1 MDARLKIAM
10 DKHHEACMALIEHLD
25 CRDDEKGLS
34 LFRELG
40 EYEFMLLELM
50 NDGLK
55 DLDRAAAEIQR
66 RLTPSEGR
74 K

>member
-1 MDARLKIAM
+1 MDARLTIAM

-25 CRDDEKGLS
+25 CRHDEKGLS
-34 LFRELG
+34 LLRELG

-66 RLTPSEGR
+66 KLTPSEGR

>member
-34 LFRELG
+34 LLRELG

-66 RLTPSEGR
+66 SLTPSEGR